1 MELFS
6 EKVTAGKRTYFFDVK
21 KSREGSKYL
30 KISESRLKKSQ
41 EYEHLRL
48 MIFEEHIP
56 AFLEALNKALA
67 AMGFD
72 VGATTHVK
80 ELRKSLPNAYR
91 PWSKDD
97 DERLDQFYCQ
107 KKSVEELAKIF
118 KRNVGAIESR
128 IRKLE
133 LRDKYGI

>member
-6 EKVTAGKRTYFFDVK
+6 EKVTAGNRTYFFDVK
-21 KSREGSKYL
+21 KSREGLKYL
-30 KISESRLKKSQ
+30 KISESRRKKSQ
-41 EYEHLRL
+41 DYEHFRV

-56 AFLEALNKALA
+56 AFLEAFNKALA

-72 VGATTHVK
+72 VGATTYVK

-91 PWSKDD
+91 PWGKDD
-97 DERLDQFYCQ
+97 DERLEQFYCQ

-133 LRDKYGI
+133 LRDKYGS

>member
-72 VGATTHVK
+72 VGATTYVK

>member
-21 KSREGSKYL
+21 KYREGSKYL
-30 KISESRLKKSQ
+30 KIFESRLKKSQ

-72 VGATTHVK
+72 VGATTYVK

>member
-72 VGATTHVK
+72 VGATTYVK

-133 LRDKYGI
+133 LRDKYGS